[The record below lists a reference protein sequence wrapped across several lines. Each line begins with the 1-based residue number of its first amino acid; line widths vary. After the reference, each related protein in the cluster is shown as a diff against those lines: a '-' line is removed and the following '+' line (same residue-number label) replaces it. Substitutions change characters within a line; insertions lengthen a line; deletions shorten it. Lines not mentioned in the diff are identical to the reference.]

1 MRSNLWEDI
10 FVVTETFIAYMRTR
24 TAYCC
29 LSACPY
35 SIKQVNST
43 IGTNNEQPLPD
54 ELTINGIIFV
64 KKGSIKE

>member
-1 MRSNLWEDI
+1 MGGYYCCYRNLYCIYANKDG
-10 FVVTETFIAYMRTR
+10 
-24 TAYCC
+24 YCC

>member
-1 MRSNLWEDI
+1 MGEYFCCYRNFYCIYATKDG
-10 FVVTETFIAYMRTR
+10 
-24 TAYCC
+24 YCC
-29 LSACPY
+29 LSTCSY

-43 IGTNNEQPLPD
+43 IGTNSEQQSVSPIPD